1 MLGKSWKFWKEVD
14 PFLSFGG
21 YVSGAAT
28 LLGLPVAAVAA
39 WAFSQL
45 NWFWSTFQ
53 FAGVLIVG
61 LITWLLVG
69 VGLNLYRSAR
79 GGGEEDRRVTDPLLI
94 GAGLAALV
102 LIGCLV
108 AYGMRAQ
115 ANAPAASTPTAPL
128 ASTKSQVDRIAS
140 SLRLEWGGAL
150 GPIGMSV
157 KFARTGERLA
167 IYVEY
172 GLIGVPIASIPTIV
186 TPPGSRESRKEVA
199 FIERFARDQE
209 IRLTLGLIKQAPGN
223 QLLLQWGTNPDN
235 AVGLNYGGYT
245 GFITLV
251 TADGREEAYPFM
263 ILAAHDKATIINP
276 AVLTDLSR

>member
-1 MLGKSWKFWKEVD
+1 MSSSAMRPASWRCSRNIAGVWSCAFVRSTVRPRRTCCISRTNRPSMLFTLTRQGSYLPTNGNDAARAPQFSLSSGLPRVDLRLGDDQGCWPRPRQPLLTPSSRAMPGHDGSAKGDYPGLDWRGRSVESSSTGRPGPESLALGGGRRMLGKSWKFWKEVD

-102 LIGCLV
+102 LIG
-108 AYGMRAQ
+108 YIGRA
-115 ANAPAASTPTAPL
+115 S
-128 ASTKSQVDRIAS
+128 
-140 SLRLEWGGAL
+140 
-150 GPIGMSV
+150 
-157 KFARTGERLA
+157 
-167 IYVEY
+167 
-172 GLIGVPIASIPTIV
+172 
-186 TPPGSRESRKEVA
+186 
-199 FIERFARDQE
+199 
-209 IRLTLGLIKQAPGN
+209 
-223 QLLLQWGTNPDN
+223 
-235 AVGLNYGGYT
+235 
-245 GFITLV
+245 
-251 TADGREEAYPFM
+251 
-263 ILAAHDKATIINP
+263 
-276 AVLTDLSR
+276 